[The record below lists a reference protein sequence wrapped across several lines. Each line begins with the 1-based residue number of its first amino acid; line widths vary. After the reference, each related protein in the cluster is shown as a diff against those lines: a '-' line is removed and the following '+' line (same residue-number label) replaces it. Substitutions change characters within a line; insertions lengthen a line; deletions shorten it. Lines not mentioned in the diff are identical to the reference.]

1 MTANRDLS
9 NALARVFDDKPT
21 YEPTNYIVSAIGEI
35 RRTLTASNEHEV
47 RSLYEDAKLPSW
59 LGSGR
64 HLGPY
69 ERILL
74 ADLISAREGLIVFR
88 GGTGSG
94 KSSVLY
100 RLKRYVD
107 HAFTNN
113 KKATDVASSCLGL
126 SDLQDLSPQL
136 IDERTDIAARD
147 AQTDALFFEIARRIE
162 VATDAL
168 LKGTGSSL
176 ADLAEAALAVADDA
190 DGTGGWQVVARE
202 MRDSLSVT
210 ENRERWSVARF
221 RHEKPYLKPDD
232 LCRAALLPLVELGRR
247 LRAKGHRLLLVVDN
261 MDHIPNYLQN
271 TLAQFLA
278 RAIETSL
285 WRESAF
291 SVVLSMR
298 LSSSS
303 DPIAALAHYVWRT
316 HDAPDPA
323 QIVYLRVTQALLNQ
337 EAKLGSTGREAA
349 PKDLEL
355 RLVAFWLRLSDRDG
369 RMYQV
374 LSGIAGTNIRNA
386 LLHAKAWCLSDELE
400 YVDLPQNELQRF
412 RKELPRAVAEPML
425 QEIAASAAR
434 AIASVLSRAWK
445 EGRERNVGP
454 IPEQIV
460 TRVCD
465 VVFDVL
471 RDARVLEGGDGDG
484 TRCVVGRKVS
494 QALIDYAADA
504 RSTEASWPQLIA
516 ELKKGLPRS
525 DEREYLEIGRQIFSA
540 GESAIGPLLQR
551 RPELGALGVFLGTLV
566 CKAGEEVFGG
576 ESRSRDSALTL
587 GNRARTELRHVI
599 QALERPSRYNS
610 NRLLLEEELE
620 EQDIDCR
627 AANLVA
633 DRDGGLCGAG
643 LRIVY
648 RLAERRRIPFTIG
661 SLVSDLKSEGFD
673 RDSYRNALD
682 DFIGVSRRL
691 VYSRVNDH
699 ARGVD
704 RLLDEPNAAIHLSWA
719 GRLYLEE
726 LLETPAYLQWALSS
740 PTQPVERVLG
750 RLARTKTALNT
761 LAEEEF
767 VRFKTR
773 WSEASPSSWRSEMI
787 EDSLK
792 VRSAAT
798 DVIVRSL
805 GEFLSDIR
813 RNMQKIS
820 RTAPLPTDKSRRRQS
835 EDHKQTV
842 ASLARLAEE
851 WWRLALLWIERYRAI
866 FKLDPIFDAVVD
878 EWTARLTTAE
888 DELHRIRRLQADTTR
903 S

>member
-1 MTANRDLS
+1 VTRRRELS

-35 RRTLTASNEHEV
+35 RRTLTAGNEHEV
-47 RSLYEDAKLPSW
+47 RSLYEDTKLPRW

-107 HAFTNN
+107 IAFSRDQ
-113 KKATDVASSCLGL
+113 KAADVASSCLGL

-136 IDERTDIAARD
+136 IDERTDLRARD

-162 VATDAL
+162 VATDGL
-168 LKGTGSSL
+168 LKGTQTSL
-176 ADLAEAALAVADDA
+176 ADLAEAALAVADGA

-202 MRDSLSVT
+202 MRDSLS
-210 ENRERWSVARF
+210 EKDNRERWSVARF
-221 RHEKPYLKPDD
+221 HFQKPYLKPDD

-247 LRAKGHRLLLVVDN
+247 LRAKGHRLILVVDN

-285 WRESAF
+285 WRESAV

-323 QIVYLRVTQALLNQ
+323 QIVYLRLTQALLNQ
-337 EAKLGSTGREAA
+337 NAHSSLMDGDESAAKH
-349 PKDLEL
+349 LEL
-355 RLVAFWLRLSDRDG
+355 RLVAFWLRLSDPDG

-386 LLHAKAWCLSDELE
+386 LLHAKAWCLSDDLE
-400 YVDLPQNELQRF
+400 YVELPRNELERF

-425 QEIAASAAR
+425 QDIAASAAR
-434 AIASVLSRAWK
+434 AVASVLSRAWK
-445 EGRERNVGP
+445 DGRERNVT
-454 IPEQIV
+454 PEPQQLA

-471 RDARVLEGGDGDG
+471 RDTRVLEGGDGDG
-484 TRCVVGRKVS
+484 TRCVVGRKVAR
-494 QALIDYAADA
+494 ALEKFAVDGGS
-504 RSTEASWPQLIA
+504 RGGGWPRLEV
-516 ELKKGLPRS
+516 ELRKALPKLQ
-525 DEREYLEIGRQIFSA
+525 EREYAEVGRRTFA
-540 GESAIGPLLQR
+540 KAESALEHLVQR
-551 RPELGALGVFLGTLV
+551 RPELGALGTFLVRLV
-566 CKAGEEVFGG
+566 CRTGGEVFGG
-576 ESRSRDSALTL
+576 APKRSEAAQGL
-587 GNRARTELRHVI
+587 GGRVRELRQVI

-627 AANLVA
+627 AANLLA
-633 DRDGGLCGAG
+633 DRNGSLCGAG

-648 RLAERRRIPFTIG
+648 RLAERRRVPFTIQT
-661 SLVSDLKSEGFD
+661 LVSDLESEGFG

-704 RLLDEPNAAIHLSWA
+704 RLLDEPNATIHLSWS
-719 GRLYLEE
+719 GRLYLDE
-726 LLETPAYLQWALSS
+726 LLETPAYLQWALSDPS
-740 PTQPVERVLG
+740 GPPERVLG
-750 RLARTKTALNT
+750 RLARTKAALNAM
-761 LAEEEF
+761 AEEEF

-773 WSEASPSSWRSEMI
+773 WSGASPSSWRSDMI
-787 EDSLK
+787 EDSLRI
-792 VRSAAT
+792 RSAST

-813 RNMQKIS
+813 RNVDKIS
-820 RTAPLPTDKSRRRQS
+820 RTAPPPSDKGRRQQND
-835 EDHKQTV
+835 DHQRSV
-842 ASLARLAEE
+842 VDLAKLAEE
-851 WWRLALLWIERYRAI
+851 WWILARTWIDRYRAI
-866 FKLDPIFDAVVD
+866 FNTEPVFDAVAN
-878 EWTARLTTAE
+878 EWTVRLANAE
-888 DELHRIRRLQADTTR
+888 GELDRIRHRQATVTR
-903 S
+903 